1 MKQGPTYGSLAV
13 DVERELVS
21 DLVFGLSLV
30 DGRRQCPFSR
40 WGSHHKLVDWHKVR
54 FNFPGVYF
62 NTIWSPVQAGRYT
75 GYQTPRRVRA
85 LEHQVALPEQL
96 TLFLK
101 LGTT

>member
-40 WGSHHKLVDWHKVR
+40 WGSHHKLVDWHKVKSN
-54 FNFPGVYF
+54 FNPGQDGTREIF
-62 NTIWSPVQAGRYT
+62 AGRKFREFWPYLRN
-75 GYQTPRRVRA
+75 QIPFFD
-85 LEHQVALPEQL
+85 PESVDSR
-96 TLFLK
+96 K
-101 LGTT
+101 LIHVKFFEN